1 MFVEE
6 QLLETLD
13 LTTIPKRQFVKQT
26 LNRLFLLTFT
36 VMNYFT
42 TPGRIFITCNKR
54 LAPYLAI
61 ETAALGYSIEQT
73 LATGVVLTG
82 TMTDCIKL
90 NLHLR
95 CASQVMYSI
104 KSFTCRGPEDLYKV
118 SKQIPWENII
128 PADGY
133 FSISSTVYHHS
144 IRTDMF
150 ANVKVK
156 DAIADRM
163 RDKTGKRPNAGP
175 LLDNT
180 VIFLFWKEE
189 EAELFIDTSGE
200 TLAKHGYRKIP
211 GKAPMLEALAAA
223 TLLATNWDRQSPFI
237 NPMCGSGTLAIEA
250 AMLAT
255 NRKPGLFR
263 DNYAF
268 MHVIGYQT
276 DYYLQE
282 KKLLQDA
289 VTEVPG
295 LEVYATDFSE
305 DAINVTKI
313 NAGFA
318 GVADY
323 LQLNV
328 CDFAATTVPQGKTGV
343 VMFNPEYGE
352 RLGDEAEL
360 QATYALIGDFM
371 KQQCKGYTGYIFTG
385 NMDLAKKIGLKA
397 SRRIEFY
404 NGKIDCRLLM
414 YELYA
419 GTKQV
424 PSTTA

>member
-1 MFVEE
+1 MAVET
-6 QLLETLD
+6 Q
-13 LTTIPKRQFVKQT
+13 
-26 LNRLFLLTFT
+26 
-36 VMNYFT
+36 
-42 TPGRIFITCNKR
+42 
-54 LAPYLAI
+54 
-61 ETAALGYSIEQT
+61 ALGYTIEST
-73 LATGVVLTG
+73 LQTGVALTG
-82 TMTDCIKL
+82 TMTDCIRL

-104 KSFTCRGPEDLYKV
+104 KSFTCRGPEDLYKAA
-118 SKQIPWENII
+118 KQIPWENII
-128 PADGY
+128 PEDGY

-150 ANVKVK
+150 ANVRVK

-175 LLDNT
+175 ALDKT
-180 VIFLFWKEE
+180 VIYLFWKDE

-223 TLLATNWDRQSPFI
+223 TLLATNWDRQSPFV

-268 MHVIGYQT
+268 MHILGYE
-276 DYYLQE
+276 DSFYVAE

-295 LEVYATDFSE
+295 LAIYASDLSE

-318 GVADY
+318 GVAAY
-323 LQLNV
+323 LQLSV
-328 CDFAATTVPQGKTGV
+328 CDFAATPVPQDIPGV
-343 VMFNPEYGE
+343 IMFNPEYGE
-352 RLGDEAEL
+352 RLGDEIEL
-360 QATYALIGDFM
+360 QETYSRIGDFM

-385 NMDLAKKIGLKA
+385 NLELAKKIGLKA

-419 GTKQV
+419 GTKKQ
-424 PSTTA
+424 PSATP